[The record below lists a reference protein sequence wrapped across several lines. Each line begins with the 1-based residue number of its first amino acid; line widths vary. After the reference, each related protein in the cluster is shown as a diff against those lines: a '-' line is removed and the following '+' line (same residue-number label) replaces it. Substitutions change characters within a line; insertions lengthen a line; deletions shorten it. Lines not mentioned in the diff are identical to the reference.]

1 MCIVITTRLAE
12 EEPGSRENRIDR
24 WSTAPAQRGLRTLL
38 TLRWRVGKE
47 LTLGRCS
54 CAPASY
60 LLRPCRGSHP
70 AASRTAK

>member
-1 MCIVITTRLAE
+1 MCVVITTRLAE

-47 LTLGRCS
+47 LTLARGLALHLTKHKPQPPVARG
-54 CAPASY
+54 
-60 LLRPCRGSHP
+60 LL
-70 AASRTAK
+70 